1 MATRLSDDEKIEAL
15 KRISSGE
22 SATSVAND
30 IGVSVQ
36 TVCNWKKKAS
46 NDTTAN
52 TLSSRYKSFL
62 NGYMD
67 GDNGKITDDAAAIE
81 PTTIEIESAPASNA
95 KVDNHQIT
103 LDEYVDGK
111 AVKSDSK
118 VETPKENIDNATK
131 NGKRTI
137 SLQFHPSNEKENEM
151 RGTNRMVR
159 GSIKPRMQPSDKKEN
174 NIVEEKQNDEKKV
187 DIPEYLEITT
197 NICKAGMFKD
207 RHDMPVTLY
216 VFREAFTSYMLF
228 SFKKQEEIVNRFID
242 NYVWDKANNRYKKFC
257 VYVSGLTIACATII
271 KVCAERK
278 ISLSLMHYNTDKDS
292 YIEQVIFDN
301 GDDGALPHSKWF
313 NFLNNYDG
321 EHKALYQT
329 TYDML
334 AEANTLYQVV
344 VVNEGSGYDKN
355 YRQTWMYVTSSM
367 TAAWHLYA
375 EKVSKIMDTKKQ
387 IQKVFMNQLD
397 YNPITK
403 YIDKSNLSQ
412 SYNSPNPNSGNNN
425 KKKNDYED

>member
-1 MATRLSDDEKIEAL
+1 
-15 KRISSGE
+15 
-22 SATSVAND
+22 
-30 IGVSVQ
+30 
-36 TVCNWKKKAS
+36 
-46 NDTTAN
+46 
-52 TLSSRYKSFL
+52 
-62 NGYMD
+62 
-67 GDNGKITDDAAAIE
+67 
-81 PTTIEIESAPASNA
+81 
-95 KVDNHQIT
+95 
-103 LDEYVDGK
+103 
-111 AVKSDSK
+111 
-118 VETPKENIDNATK
+118 
-131 NGKRTI
+131 
-137 SLQFHPSNEKENEM
+137 
-151 RGTNRMVR
+151 
-159 GSIKPRMQPSDKKEN
+159 
-174 NIVEEKQNDEKKV
+174 
-187 DIPEYLEITT
+187 
-197 NICKAGMFKD
+197 
-207 RHDMPVTLY
+207 
-216 VFREAFTSYMLF
+216 
-228 SFKKQEEIVNRFID
+228 
-242 NYVWDKANNRYKKFC
+242 
-257 VYVSGLTIACATII
+257 VSGLTIACATII

-278 ISLSLMHYNTDKDS
+278 ISLSLMHYNTDKDA

-313 NFLNNYDG
+313 NFLNNYEG

>member
-1 MATRLSDDEKIEAL
+1 MATRLSDDEKIKAL

-52 TLSSRYKSFL
+52 ALSSRYKSFL

-67 GDNGKITDDAAAIE
+67 GDNGKITDDAVIE
-81 PTTIEIESAPASNA
+81 PTTIEIESESAPTSDRAA
-95 KVDNHQIT
+95 KV
-103 LDEYVDGK
+103 
-111 AVKSDSK
+111 SDA
-118 VETPKENIDNATK
+118 ETSKENINDTTK
-131 NGKRTI
+131 KAKRTI
-137 SLQFHPSNEKENEM
+137 SLQFHPSNEKEDEM
-151 RGTNRMVR
+151 RGINRMVR
-159 GSIKPRMQPSDKKEN
+159 GSFKPRMQPSDKKEN
-174 NIVEEKQNDEKKV
+174 TIVEEKQNDEKKV
-187 DIPEYLEITT
+187 NIPEYLEITT

-207 RHDMPVTLY
+207 RHDMPVSLY

-257 VYVSGLTIACATII
+257 VYVSGLTVACATII

-313 NFLNNYDG
+313 NFLNNYEG